1 MSISIY
7 VASQISTIS
16 TECNEMNMMSVT
28 KAVHTNQTHDKVISI
43 PLLSLPLRPSTLTAL
58 LRSGFATTG
67 DIMTSVQQAE
77 IGSSEQQQD
86 HGDENNNGTNTMTN
100 GNFSSSGI
108 GHLAEEIGCSVSQ
121 SVDYVHEINDALNSV
136 GLPPV
141 TATTT
146 AGRTDGTMDNI
157 HATVLRNTSNIP
169 ATAASLLRSKINT
182 HMQSNS
188 NNSSTA
194 RQIVS
199 FSQPLDMLLGG
210 GFALSE
216 LTEIA
221 GLPGAGKSQL
231 AMQLCVDAR
240 LPGQYGG
247 VEGCAVVIDAEGSW
261 SDAGGVDRLWSMASA
276 LVDHVKSSALRKME
290 ANEAK
295 EMANGG
301 ANTNV
306 LVPTWFTPESILDG
320 IHIFRVHDL
329 ASQTCTLYNL
339 PQFLQEQEEKGK
351 PVKILVIDSL
361 AFHYRVASSINSGNK
376 GNFLSTTTS
385 LTRMAAFLQE
395 LASEFDLA
403 VVALNHLTNKI
414 DKDRTVAGGMKLV
427 RTTSPSLG
435 ESWAHSVTSRLMVD
449 FYHRQPNG
457 VSPGADAMGEV
468 RTCSLVKSPH
478 KPNGTALFMI
488 TDKGIRGLPPQFM
501 QQAEEA
507 KRARLN

>member
-1 MSISIY
+1 M
-7 VASQISTIS
+7 T
-16 TECNEMNMMSVT
+16 VT
-28 KAVHTNQTHDKVISI
+28 KVHTNQKQRKVLSI

-58 LRSGFATTG
+58 LRCGFATTG
-67 DIMTSVQQAE
+67 DMMISVQKAE
-77 IGSSEQQQD
+77 MGLSEQQHHND
-86 HGDENNNGTNTMTN
+86 DENNNGTNTMSN
-100 GNFSSSGI
+100 ENCSSSGI
-108 GHLAEEIGCSVSQ
+108 GHLAEELGCSTSQ
-121 SVDYVHEINDALNSV
+121 SADYVHEINDALNSI
-136 GLPPV
+136 GLPPTV
-141 TATTT
+141 EKNNT
-146 AGRTDGTMDNI
+146 
-157 HATVLRNTSNIP
+157 TVLRSTCNIP
-169 ATAASLLRSKINT
+169 ATAASLLRSKINSQL
-182 HMQSNS
+182 QSNS
-188 NNSSTA
+188 NSSSTA

-276 LVDHVKSSALRKME
+276 LVDHVKSSALRKIE
-290 ANEAK
+290 ANKAK
-295 EMANGG
+295 EIANGG
-301 ANTNV
+301 DNTKTTTISEQ

-339 PQFLQEQEEKGK
+339 PQFLHEQDEKGK

-403 VVALNHLTNKI
+403 VVAVNHLTNKI
-414 DKDRTVAGGMKLV
+414 DKNSTGAGGMKLV

-449 FYHRQPNG
+449 FYHRQPNYG
-457 VSPGADAMGEV
+457 NSPGDNVMGEV

-501 QQAEEA
+501 QQTEEP